1 MRIVIFMILCVS
13 VSGCT
18 PVVLDAGR
26 VTGQPQL
33 LNRAFITEDGTYLPF
48 SHWPSSTIDAVLI
61 AVHGFNDYRNF
72 FQQPGDYF
80 TRHNIISYAYDQRG
94 FGGSAMRGY
103 WAGVETYVDDLQT
116 FVQLIKQRHP
126 DRPVYL
132 LGESMGGAII
142 IHTMTQNP
150 SLPVAGIILAAP
162 AVWGRKTMPWYQTML
177 LWTLSHSLPWMTLTG
192 EGLDIKAS
200 DNIEMLKALS
210 RDPLIIKETRVDT
223 IYGLVNL
230 MDQALDDAS
239 LITGKTL
246 LLYGEKDE
254 IVPMQPTLS
263 FLQDLLKAHPADR
276 TVAIYQ
282 EGFHM
287 LLRDLSAPQVWG
299 DILSWISSG
308 DKLLPSGADLYAQT
322 VVDESLS
329 SHQTAA
335 IALPTTYDKSE

>member
-1 MRIVIFMILCVS
+1 MRIVIYIILCVS

-18 PVVLDAGR
+18 PVVLKAGR
-26 VTGQPQL
+26 ATGQPLL
-33 LNRAFITEDGTYLPF
+33 LNQAFITEDGSNLPY
-48 SHWPSSTIDAVLI
+48 SHWPSPASDAVLI

-72 FQQPGDYF
+72 FQQPGIYF
-80 TRHNIISYAYDQRG
+80 ARHHITSYAFDQRG
-94 FGGSAMRGY
+94 FGDSSMRGY

-116 FVQLIKQRHP
+116 FVQLIKQQHP
-126 DRPVYL
+126 DIPVYL

-142 IHTMTQNP
+142 IHTITRHPM
-150 SLPVAGIILAAP
+150 LPVSGIILAAP
-162 AVWGRKTMPWYQTML
+162 AVWGRKTMPWYQTVL

-210 RDPLIIKETRVDT
+210 RDPLVIKETRVDT
-223 IYGLVNL
+223 LYGLVNL

-239 LITGKTL
+239 QINAKTL

-254 IVPMQPTLS
+254 IVPKRPTLS
-263 FLQDLLKAHPADR
+263 FVQNLLKTRSAYK

-287 LLRDLSAPQVWG
+287 LLRDLSAPKVWG
-299 DILSWISSG
+299 DILSWIGSG
-308 DKLLPSGADLYAQT
+308 GSPLPSGADLYAQSILNESSGT
-322 VVDESLS
+322 YQSAEMAVPTAFDE
-329 SHQTAA
+329 A
-335 IALPTTYDKSE
+335 E